1 MTSDELSSATN
12 SKMTLKQNQWAKQK
26 PAGVVPGFYL
36 DVSHN
41 FWYDSLSLA
50 KDAQFQGKRSHF
62 DDSTALLTKSMC
74 SPLSL
79 YLQGKLKS
87 PKSG

>member
-1 MTSDELSSATN
+1 MTSDELSSASN

-26 PAGVVPGFYL
+26 PSGVVPDFYL

-41 FWYDSLSLA
+41 FWYDPLSLA

-62 DDSTALLTKSMC
+62 DDYTALLTKSVF
-74 SPLSL
+74 STLSL
-79 YLQGKLKS
+79 LTG
-87 PKSG
+87 